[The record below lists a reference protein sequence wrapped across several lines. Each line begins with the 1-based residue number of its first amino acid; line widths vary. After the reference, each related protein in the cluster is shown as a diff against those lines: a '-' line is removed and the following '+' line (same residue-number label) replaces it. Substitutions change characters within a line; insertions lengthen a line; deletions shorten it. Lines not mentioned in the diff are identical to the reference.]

1 LIGCHELTIADSSP
15 CVQLFMKRK
24 VAMPR
29 VIEKLLENESSV
41 GFSRQKG

>member
-24 VAMPR
+24 MAMPR
-29 VIEKLLENESSV
+29 VIEKLPEMLELFFSV
-41 GFSRQKG
+41 PA